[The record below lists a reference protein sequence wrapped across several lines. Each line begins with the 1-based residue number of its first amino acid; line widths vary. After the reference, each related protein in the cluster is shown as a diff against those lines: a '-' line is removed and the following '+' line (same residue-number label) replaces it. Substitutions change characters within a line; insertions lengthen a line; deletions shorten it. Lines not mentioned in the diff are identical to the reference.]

1 MRTLHLDTGRAWTG
15 GPKQVLYLVKGLLAR
30 GHSALLLA
38 PGDSELFHRALL
50 QEVPVKPFSLKG
62 ELDFNLLRVVFRL
75 VRQYQPDIVH
85 IHSRRGADVLGALGA
100 RFGGASAIILSRRVD
115 DPVTGHLLDRLKFG
129 ILCNRIIAV
138 SEAIKSVLVEGGV
151 NPGKIRVVYSAVED
165 FEVRPEDR
173 LWLRMRLGVPKEAP
187 VIATIGRLIPRK
199 GQRYL
204 LEAVPRVLGYQP
216 EVVFAFFGEG
226 PDELLLKTLAKD
238 LMVEE
243 KVLFAGF
250 EEKIERVLGGLD
262 ILVHPVLREGF
273 AGVIREAMVA
283 KVPVVATAVG
293 GTPEMILHG
302 QTGLLVPPADPE
314 ALAEAILTLLRNPEY
329 ARQLGE
335 RGRQY
340 ALEKFSVDAMV
351 EGNLAVYYEVLEE
364 VKGFGG

>member
-1 MRTLHLDTGRAWTG
+1 MRILHLDAGRAWTG

-30 GHSALLLA
+30 GHSSLLLT

-50 QEVPVKPFSLKG
+50 QEVPVQPFSLKG
-62 ELDFNLLRVVFRL
+62 ELDLNLFRTVFHL

-100 RFGGASAIILSRRVD
+100 RFGGALAVILSRRVD

-129 ILCNRIIAV
+129 VLCNRIIAI
-138 SEAIKSVLVEGGV
+138 SEAIKRELVKGGV
-151 NPGKIRVVYSAVED
+151 NPGKVRVVYSAVED
-165 FEVRPEDR
+165 FATHLEDR
-173 LWLRMRLGVPKEAP
+173 LWLRERLRVPPEVF

-204 LEAVPRVLGYQP
+204 LGAIPKVLECQPKAV
-216 EVVFAFFGEG
+216 FTFFGEG
-226 PDELLLKTLAKD
+226 PDEPLLRTLAKD
-238 LMVEE
+238 LGIEE
-243 KVLFAGF
+243 KVIFAGF

-262 ILVHPVLREGF
+262 ILVHPALSEGLGVVL
-273 AGVIREAMVA
+273 IEAMIA

-293 GTPEMILHG
+293 GIPEIILPG

-314 ALAEAILTLLRNPEY
+314 ALAEAILTLLQNPEC

-335 RGRQY
+335 AGRLY